1 MYWSGCQ
8 STGADMRKY
17 LTAAV
22 SVGRTRSQCTPLRS
36 NARLE
41 WDMSEA
47 RTVVDLLKCDDTVR
61 WEALL
66 SVLI

>member
-22 SVGRTRSQCTPLRS
+22 SVGLTRSQCTIRS

-47 RTVVDLLKCDDTVR
+47 RTVVDLLKRDDTVR

-66 SVLI
+66 SVLV

>member
-22 SVGRTRSQCTPLRS
+22 SIGRTRSQCTLCS
-36 NARLE
+36 NARRQR
-41 WDMSEA
+41 DMSGA
-47 RTVVDLLKCDDTVR
+47 LTVVDLLKRDDTVG

-66 SVLI
+66 GVLV

>member
-22 SVGRTRSQCTPLRS
+22 SVGRTRSQCTLRS

-41 WDMSEA
+41 RDMSEA
-47 RTVVDLLKCDDTVR
+47 RTVVDLLKRDDTVR

>member
-22 SVGRTRSQCTPLRS
+22 SVGRTRHLRTLQN
-36 NARLE
+36 NARLK
-41 WDMSEA
+41 WDMNEA
-47 RTVVDLLKCDDTVR
+47 LTVIDLLKCDDTVR